1 MKKLFLLLTI
11 CSTVLLSG
19 QHTRSITTVLDSYQQ
34 TTESDKNNASSIT
47 LSLIQKETKD
57 TAYRVAV
64 LTIASASNELV
75 GSQRGVTAG
84 SNFNVGIGSSS
95 YSELKKA
102 NESASLKPTTLAE
115 VIDFYTWALSKTQP
129 TPQHQKSILIDIAD
143 QLTMGLIYQDM
154 EWKYYFKLG
163 NATHIASNV
172 EGTRLIKK
180 LSEYST
186 AANQT
191 TATTATNW

>member
-1 MKKLFLLLTI
+1 MKKLLLLLTI
-11 CSTVLLSG
+11 CSTALLSG

-64 LTIASASNELV
+64 LTIASASNEVV

-84 SNFNVGIGSSS
+84 SNFSVGIGSSS

-102 NESASLKPTTLAE
+102 NESAIITPTTLE
-115 VIDFYTWALSKTQP
+115 EIIDFYKWANENRQP
-129 TPQHQKSILIDIAD
+129 LTDNPKQIQMDLKG
-143 QLTMGLIYQDM
+143 QLHLGMMYEDH

-180 LSEYST
+180 LSEYSK